1 MLSAMQASTGG
12 AGIWTTPKVASESVI
27 EWATV
32 KPVTVN
38 RSILILLTMR
48 ISPSTNRR
56 WSKPNK
62 MCSMPCDR

>member
-12 AGIWTTPKVASESVI
+12 AGTWRTPKVASESVI

-38 RSILILLTMR
+38 SSIRVLRTMR
-48 ISPSTNRR
+48 ISPRTNRR
-56 WSKPNK
+56 WSKPNR